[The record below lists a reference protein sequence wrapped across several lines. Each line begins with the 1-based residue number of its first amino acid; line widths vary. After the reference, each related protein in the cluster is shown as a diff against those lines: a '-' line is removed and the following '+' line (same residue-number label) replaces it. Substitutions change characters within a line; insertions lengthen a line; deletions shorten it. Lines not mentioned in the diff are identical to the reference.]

1 MSSEEKNEKEARPV
15 RVAAQ
20 ISRTFSGPLPPPE
33 ILQRYNEIVPG
44 AADRIIK
51 MAENQHHHRQALE
64 KSVVDSNVFSQ
75 KIGLGLGFVI
85 AMTAIGGG
93 IWLSAIGKSGSGLT
107 AIIGA
112 LAALVGVFV
121 YGKVQQSKELA
132 DKADALSDVVE
143 ASRGKE

>member
-1 MSSEEKNEKEARPV
+1 MYELQHRFLELSLV
-15 RVAAQ
+15 L
-20 ISRTFSGPLPPPE
+20 FPPPE
-33 ILQRYNEIVPG
+33 ILQKYNEIVPG

-51 MAENQHHHRQALE
+51 TAESQHHHRQALE
-64 KSVVDSNVFSQ
+64 KTVVNSNVYSQ
-75 KIGLGLGFVI
+75 KIGLGLGFII

-121 YGKVQQSKELA
+121 YGKVQQSKELS
-132 DKADALSDVVE
+132 DKSNAISAAAGESQE
-143 ASRGKE
+143 QT

>member
-1 MSSEEKNEKEARPV
+1 VSPEEKNEREARLV
-15 RVAAQ
+15 SVASQ

-51 MAENQHHHRQALE
+51 MAESQHDHRQALE

-75 KIGLGLGFVI
+75 KIGLSLGFVI
-85 AMTAIGGG
+85 AMTAICGG

-121 YGKVQQSKELA
+121 YGKVQQGKELA
-132 DKADALSDVVE
+132 EKANALSV
-143 ASRGKE
+143 ASEGSHEPR

>member
-1 MSSEEKNEKEARPV
+1 MSPEEKSEREARLV

-51 MAENQHHHRQALE
+51 MAESQHHHRQALE

-75 KIGLGLGFVI
+75 KVGLGLGFII

-93 IWLSAIGKSGSGLT
+93 IWLDRRTRTGLD
-107 AIIGA
+107 
-112 LAALVGVFV
+112 LAFRRWRRRTGPRR
-121 YGKVQQSKELA
+121 YCRPRHS
-132 DKADALSDVVE
+132 
-143 ASRGKE
+143 

>member
-1 MSSEEKNEKEARPV
+1 V

-51 MAENQHHHRQALE
+51 MAESQHCHRQALE
-64 KSVVDSNVFSQ
+64 KSVVASNVFSQ
-75 KIGLGLGFVI
+75 KLGLGFGFVI
-85 AMTAIGGG
+85 AITAIGGG
-93 IWLSAIGKSGSGLT
+93 IWLSAIGKSGVGLT

-112 LAALVGVFV
+112 LVALVGVFV

-132 DKADALSDVVE
+132 DKANALSDAVE
-143 ASRGKE
+143 ASREQE

>member
-1 MSSEEKNEKEARPV
+1 VSPEEKNEQEARLV

-33 ILQRYNEIVPG
+33 ILQKYNEIVPG

-51 MAENQHHHRQALE
+51 MAESQHHHRQALE
-64 KSVVDSNVFSQ
+64 KNVVSSNVFSQ
-75 KIGLGLGFVI
+75 KLGLGLGFVI

-93 IWLSAIGKSGSGLT
+93 IWLSAIGRSGSGLI

-112 LAALVGVFV
+112 LAALVSVFV

-132 DKADALSDVVE
+132 DKASAISSSAE
-143 ASRGKE
+143 EPHEQT

>member
-1 MSSEEKNEKEARPV
+1 MSPEEKNEKDARLV

-51 MAENQHHHRQALE
+51 MAESQQHHRQALE

-75 KIGLGLGFVI
+75 KIGLGLGFII
-85 AMTAIGGG
+85 AITAIGGG

-112 LAALVGVFV
+112 LASLVGVFV

-132 DKADALSDVVE
+132 DKANALSTAAE
-143 ASRGKE
+143 QSQEHT

>member
-1 MSSEEKNEKEARPV
+1 MSPEEKSEKEARLI

-51 MAENQHHHRQALE
+51 MAESQHHHRQALE

-75 KIGLGLGFVI
+75 KIGLGLGFII

-93 IWLSAIGKSGSGLT
+93 IWLSAIGRSGSGLI

-121 YGKVQQSKELA
+121 YGKVQQSKELT
-132 DKADALSDVVE
+132 DKANALSAAAE
-143 ASRGKE
+143 ETQEQA